1 MDRTHLLFSLRA
13 RNGEAKEVLYH
24 PSNADLVSEFMLEDA
39 LDIGPYKSNAAHDNE
54 CCIAT
59 LGRDPNADIVVPKEW
74 KFVSRVQCQFLVSDN
89 TCIEFVDKSTNVSCQ
104 AYKDENSDKELQSKN
119 LRQVDS
125 SNTFRRINFRID
137 PSRSAEFDITW
148 RYGGSLALALEARR
162 NAVLPRRRRA
172 TADTQVFPATNPK
185 PEGQQLPPHAANTR
199 ATDVARFEYHPCPLG
214 HGTFGTVHSVRD
226 LKRNKLYAVKVQR
239 NSELVKREIKILQS
253 LKGDNSNI
261 VQYHGDISY
270 QETGLVHI
278 FMDLM
283 SGSLHDMVAQKRCPV
298 PLDDDGLA
306 RKMYHHVLQG
316 LDHIHSKGF
325 IHRDLKP
332 ANILW
337 TLREGELSFCI
348 ADFGVSVEQSLAKSA
363 VGTTKFFA
371 PEYKFHC
378 PQTTAIDL
386 WSLFIT
392 YLWTTN
398 LENFRNQN
406 LKAYDDLLLWIASL
420 ARRRWNDLAA
430 VQELI
435 VLDPKD
441 RATASQML
449 KHKFKGDGLKTED
462 RNVPDLP
469 TVMAPE
475 IKNPRTGVKWLH
487 QLVRPSGMPAQEP
500 IHEMAPGNHIFTRL
514 VLWSLNKENNVQ
526 VFDQHEQS
534 GGGGRITVVLIGKA
548 FKDCPKSP
556 VTGRPRVTKQK
567 AAAVKRLAIREAIVR
582 GTRCQAKGQPAAAA
596 GALIGRTPGLLQS

>member
-1 MDRTHLLFSLRA
+1 MDQPHRLFSLRPINSA
-13 RNGEAKEVLYH
+13 AFQVLYH

-39 LDIGPYKSNAAHDNE
+39 LDIGHFESNATLKNA

-59 LGRDPNADIVVPKEW
+59 LSPDPNADIVVPGDGTT
-74 KFVSRVQCQFLVSDN
+74 VSNLQYEFLILDD
-89 TCIEFVDKSTNVSCQ
+89 TRIEFVDKSSLVSCPVRGGENG
-104 AYKDENSDKELQSKN
+104 DENFLLTYSNDQLCKIEFKIDQSN
-119 LRQVDS
+119 W
-125 SNTFRRINFRID
+125 
-137 PSRSAEFDITW
+137 AEFDIIW
-148 RYGGSLALALEARR
+148 RLRFGTSLPSALEARR
-162 NAVLPRRRRA
+162 NAVLPPRRRA

-185 PEGQQLPPHAANTR
+185 PERQQLPRGAANTR
-199 ATDVARFEYHPCPLG
+199 ATGVARFEYHPCPLG
-214 HGTFGTVHSVRD
+214 HGTFGTVHRVKD
-226 LKRNKLYAVKVQR
+226 LKRNMVYAVKVQR
-239 NSELVKREIKILQS
+239 KSNLVEREIEILKS
-253 LKGDNSNI
+253 LKGDNTNI
-261 VQYHGDISY
+261 VQYHGHLIY

-278 FMDLM
+278 FMDIM
-283 SGSLHDMVAQKRCPV
+283 KGSLHDMVAQKRCPV
-298 PLDDDGLA
+298 QLDEDGLA

-363 VGTTKFFA
+363 VGTPEFFA

-406 LKAYDDLLLWIASL
+406 LKGYDDLLLWIASL

-449 KHKFKGDGLKTED
+449 KHKFKGDGLKTKD

-500 IHEMAPGNHIFTRL
+500 IHEMAPGNHVFTRL

-526 VFDQHEQS
+526 VFDQHKQS

-567 AAAVKRLAIREAIVR
+567 AAAVKRLVIREAIVR
-582 GTRCQAKGQPAAAA
+582 GASCQAKAQPAAAA